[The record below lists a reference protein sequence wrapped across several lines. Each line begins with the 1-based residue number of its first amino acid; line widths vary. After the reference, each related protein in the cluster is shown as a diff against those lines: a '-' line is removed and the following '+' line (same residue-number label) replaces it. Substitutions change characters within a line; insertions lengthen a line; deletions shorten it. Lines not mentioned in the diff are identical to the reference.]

1 MSIAYET
8 VTRPRRMQTA
18 LVMAGGTGG
27 HVMPALA
34 VAEALRGDGWRIVW
48 LGTRQGMEA
57 RIVRERGFE
66 MAWIDF
72 AGVRGKG
79 LLRLAKLPF
88 QMLAAFRQARRAILD
103 VRPDVAVGLGGYVA
117 FPGGV
122 MAVLSGRP
130 LVIHEQNAV
139 AGMTNR
145 VLACLAKRVLLGL
158 PGAFGQGADKPLPC
172 GKVKTE
178 WVGNPV
184 RPEIAGIAPPAE
196 RYAGRSGRLRLLVI
210 GGSLGAAALNDVVPR
225 ALARMQPAARPE
237 VRHQAGARN
246 IDELKANY
254 AAAGV
259 EAECLPFIDD
269 MAAAYEWCDVVLC
282 RAGASTIA
290 ELAAAGVPAGLV
302 PYPHAVDDHQTL
314 NARFLADADAAWL
327 LPQDKLGVDELAVW
341 LGSLS
346 RAELLHRAEEARRVG
361 KPEAAREMAAIV
373 KETAK

>member
-1 MSIAYET
+1 
-8 VTRPRRMQTA
+8 
-18 LVMAGGTGG
+18 MAGGTGG

-158 PGAFGQGADKPLPC
+158 PGAFGRGTDKPLPC

-225 ALARMQPAARPE
+225 ALARMNPEARPE

-302 PYPHAVDDHQTL
+302 PYPHAVDDHQTM
-314 NARFLADADAAWL
+314 NARFLVDADAAWL
-327 LPQDKLGVDELAVW
+327 LPQDKLGVDELAAW

>member
-1 MSIAYET
+1 MNVGHEA
-8 VTRPRRMQTA
+8 TRPRPLRTA
-18 LVMAGGTGG
+18 LIMAGGTGG

-34 VAEALRGDGWRIVW
+34 VAEALRDDGWRVVW

-57 RIVRERGFE
+57 RIARERGFE

-79 LLRLAKLPF
+79 LLRLLKLPF
-88 QMLAAFRQARRAILD
+88 QMLAAFWQARSAMWRF
-103 VRPDVAVGLGGYVA
+103 RPNVAVGMGGYAA

-122 MAVLSGRP
+122 MAFLAGRP

-139 AGMTNR
+139 AGLTNR

-158 PGAFGQGADKPLPC
+158 PGAFSQGNDGPLAC
-172 GKVKTE
+172 SKIKAE

-184 RPEIAGIAPPAE
+184 RKKIAALPAPAQ

-210 GGSLGAAALNDVVPR
+210 GGSLGAKALNDVVPR
-225 ALARMQPAARPE
+225 ALAQMRLEARPE
-237 VRHQAGARN
+237 ARHQAGVKN

-254 AAAGV
+254 AAARV
-259 EAECLPFIDD
+259 EAECMPFIED
-269 MAAAYEWCDVVLC
+269 MAAAYAWCDVIIC
-282 RAGASTIA
+282 RAGASTVA

-302 PYPHAVDDHQTL
+302 PYPYAVDDHQTL
-314 NARFLADADAAWL
+314 NAHFLVDAEAGWL
-327 LPQDKLGVDELAVW
+327 LPQDKLGADELAAW
-341 LGSLS
+341 LGSLTREELVR
-346 RAELLHRAEEARRVG
+346 RAENASALGNPNATQSVAS
-361 KPEAAREMAAIV
+361 IV